1 MALNLTTIKK
11 TGITTLTV
19 KKEAQVYPGNH
30 TFNFL
35 ANQIKNPAHICWQ
48 TSYPPTTDPS
58 LLLPV
63 GTTLQILGIYPANT
77 RYAPAYITVLS
88 STGRTFDIMAP
99 DIGRFTM

>member
-1 MALNLTTIKK
+1 MNITTIKK
-11 TGITTLTV
+11 SGITTLTV

-35 ANQIKNPAHICWQ
+35 ANQIKNLAHLDWY
-48 TSYPPTTDPS
+48 SYPPTTDTS
-58 LLLPV
+58 LILPV
-63 GTTLQILGIYPANT
+63 GTTLQVLGVYPANT

-99 DIGRFTM
+99 DLNRFTM